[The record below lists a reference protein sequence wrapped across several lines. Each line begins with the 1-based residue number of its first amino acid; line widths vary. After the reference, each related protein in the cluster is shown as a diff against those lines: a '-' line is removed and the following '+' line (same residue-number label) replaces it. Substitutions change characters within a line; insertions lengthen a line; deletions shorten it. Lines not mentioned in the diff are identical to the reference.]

1 MGLPQ
6 MTELPSA
13 AIHAA
18 SPRSKMISSSV
29 HLQRSVTVGDKSRRR
44 VAGEG
49 DGLDEGELEDELEL
63 SDEDDES
70 DGV

>member
-6 MTELPSA
+6 MTELPSL

-29 HLQRSVTVGDKSRRR
+29 HLQRGVAAGDKSRRR

-49 DGLDEGELEDELEL
+49 DGLVEGELEDELEL